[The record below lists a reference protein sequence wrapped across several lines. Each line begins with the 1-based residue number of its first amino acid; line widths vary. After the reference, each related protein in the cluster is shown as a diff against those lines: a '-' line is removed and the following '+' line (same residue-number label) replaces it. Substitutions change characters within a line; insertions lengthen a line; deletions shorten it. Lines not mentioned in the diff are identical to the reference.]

1 MMVREKGIDKD
12 ILAGIVEDV
21 FGMMVRKRFGQEA
34 KFDVIVNMDK
44 GDIEIFLEREVVETV
59 EDPTAQIDLP
69 TAREL
74 SGEQLELGEDFVEVV
89 PLQSFG
95 RRLVVSAKQNLNQ
108 RIKEIERELI
118 YNEYSNTL
126 GDIIVGE
133 IYQIRRNEILIN
145 HNRNEL
151 VLPKSEQ
158 ILKERY
164 KKGDTIRA
172 AVKEVRK
179 NSGNPVVIVSR
190 ADPQFLTKLFEL
202 EIPEI
207 YDGIIEI
214 KRIAREP
221 GERAKVAVE
230 SHDDRI
236 DAVGACVGM
245 KGVRIH
251 TIVRELNNE
260 NIDVINFTEDH
271 QMFIQRALAP
281 AKLKSLELDKET
293 KTANVLVTADQV
305 SLAIGKNGQ
314 NIRLASRLT
323 GYEINLI
330 KEGAEDEYDIELIDF
345 KPELGEEIYLKLI
358 EAGLETAKDV
368 ITAKLDDLLAIEGLT
383 EEKITEIREMMKKD
397 LEEAEVE
404 EEEDVALPVPVA
416 EKPAGETEAAGEGE
430 TPSAGEAT
438 NEEKEPVSE
447 EVKEGDSTEEH
458 PGTPP
463 TEEAEDAGEEKSL
476 EEPAA
481 AEAEDAGEEK
491 SLKEPAAAEAEDA
504 GEEKSLEE
512 PAVAEA
518 EEETADEPLPE
529 QGESQNLEEEDSK
542 EKKPEKS

>member
-1 MMVREKGIDKD
+1 MNSEIVDSFSQMVREKGIDKD
-12 ILAGIVEDV
+12 ILTGIVEDV
-21 FGMMVRKRFGQEA
+21 FSMMVRKKYGQDA
-34 KFDVIVNMDK
+34 KFDVVVNMDK

-59 EDPTAQIDLP
+59 ENPTTQIDKE

-74 SGEQLELGEDFVEVV
+74 SGEDLDVGEDYVEVV
-89 PLQSFG
+89 PLVTFG

-126 GDIIVGE
+126 GDIVVGE

-151 VLPKSEQ
+151 LLPKSEQ
-158 ILKERY
+158 IFKERY

-172 AVKEVRK
+172 VIKEVRR

-190 ADPQFLTKLFEL
+190 ADPKFLAKLFEM

-214 KRIAREP
+214 KQIAREP

-260 NIDVINFTEDH
+260 NIDVINYSEQPEIFV
-271 QMFIQRALAP
+271 QRALSP
-281 AKLKSLELDKET
+281 AKLKSVTLNKET
-293 KTANVLVTADQV
+293 KTAEVLVPADQV
-305 SLAIGKNGQ
+305 SLAIGRNGQ
-314 NIRLASRLT
+314 NIRLASKLT

-330 KEGAEDEYDIELIDF
+330 KEGGEDEYDIELVDF
-345 KPELGEEIYLKLI
+345 KEELGDDLYFKLI

-368 ITAKLDDLLAIEGLT
+368 ITASTSTLLAIEGLD
-383 EEKITEIREMMKKD
+383 EAKITEIREMMKRD

-404 EEEDVALPVPVA
+404 DEDDEEEEEEESEEEEAEPVA
-416 EKPAGETEAAGEGE
+416 GAGEPPVGEA
-430 TPSAGEAT
+430 PSAGPAEQEPT
-438 NEEKEPVSE
+438 TGESEEKE
-447 EVKEGDSTEEH
+447 
-458 PGTPP
+458 
-463 TEEAEDAGEEKSL
+463 
-476 EEPAA
+476 EPA
-481 AEAEDAGEEK
+481 
-491 SLKEPAAAEAEDA
+491 KE
-504 GEEKSLEE
+504 
-512 PAVAEA
+512 
-518 EEETADEPLPE
+518 
-529 QGESQNLEEEDSK
+529 
-542 EKKPEKS
+542 